1 MLPDSRRMGMA
12 APGPFWGDAMLL
24 WRAMKTRKSLL
35 PPMFAL
41 VAGAA
46 ATSGCAMFVSL
57 PVTPG
62 LAALSEE
69 QVFAMAPPPEWPAP
83 QIDNPA
89 TASINVS
96 CGIGPRLSTGSLYAA
111 VSVKG
116 RPATGA
122 LPPLNISLVL
132 DRSGSMHGE
141 PFRNMLQAAETFVGQ
156 LRDGDRVSV
165 VAFSD
170 GLYLPAAPVII
181 DGNTRNLVI
190 GGIRTLVDGG
200 GTNLGGGLLAGLAQV
215 FGAFNPW
222 QVNQVVLFSDGQP
235 NIGITSTSELSRI
248 AARAAEHGVA
258 VTTIGFGME
267 HDELLM
273 QGMADASGG
282 NYYYVDEP
290 GDMPKIFQQEAGA
303 ILRTAARSTDVDLV
317 LPPGIVLEDVIG
329 YDYVNAG
336 GHTYVRI
343 GSVPHDQERFVVF
356 RFQQGG
362 GGQLPIGLVYSDLSR
377 RGRFAVSC
385 GPGYDGRMG
394 GRDSWALQLAG
405 RSEAAWGLSEAMS
418 WADSGSEIFVIS
430 QIGYTRGIIAT
441 MRERLGPQALGE
453 EDKMLLDAQMNLG
466 LKVGTEATHSFMS
479 GGINGLMNFGKQ
491 QAVSNATTAVAYNV
505 DKTFHVRVRTTVQ
518 MNYMGSP
525 GTRYVARGTPY
536 KPRDHD
542 ASLRFK
548 RARYSSYKM
557 MRSR

>member
-1 MLPDSRRMGMA
+1 MTP
-12 APGPFWGDAMLL
+12 
-24 WRAMKTRKSLL
+24 RKLLL
-35 PPMFAL
+35 PLLL
-41 VAGAA
+41 VATATA
-46 ATSGCAMFVSL
+46 TTSGCAIFVSL
-57 PVTPG
+57 PETPG
-62 LAALSEE
+62 LGNLSEG
-69 QVFAMAPPPEWPAP
+69 QVFSMAPPPEWPAP
-83 QIDNPA
+83 QPDNPQ
-89 TASINVS
+89 TASVDVS
-96 CGIGPRLSTGSLYAA
+96 CGIGPRLSTGQLYAA
-111 VSVKG
+111 VSIKG
-116 RPATGA
+116 RPAATA
-122 LPPLNISLVL
+122 LPAMNIALVL

-141 PFRNMLQAAETFVGQ
+141 PFRNMIIAAQTFVSQ

-165 VAFSD
+165 VAFS
-170 GLYLPAAPVII
+170 GGVYLAAPPVII
-181 DGNTRNLVI
+181 DANTRNMVSASI
-190 GGIRTLVDGG
+190 GTLVDGG
-200 GTNLGGGLLAGLAQV
+200 GTNFSGGYLAGLAQV

-222 QVNQVVLFSDGQP
+222 QLNQVVLFSDGQP
-235 NIGITSTSELSRI
+235 NIGITSSSELARI

-258 VTTIGFGME
+258 TTTIGFGME

-303 ILRTAARSTDVDLV
+303 ILRTAARSTDVDMV

-466 LKVGTEATHSFMS
+466 LKVGTEAAHSFMS
-479 GGINGLMNFGKQ
+479 GGVSGLMNFGKQ
-491 QAVSNATTAVAYNV
+491 QVASNAATAVSYNI
-505 DKTFHVRVRTTVQ
+505 DKTFHVRVRLSVQ
-518 MNYMGSP
+518 TNYNGQP
-525 GTRYVARGTPY
+525 GTRFVARGTPY
-536 KPRDHD
+536 KARDRD
-542 ASLRFK
+542 ASLKFK

>member
-1 MLPDSRRMGMA
+1 
-12 APGPFWGDAMLL
+12 
-24 WRAMKTRKSLL
+24 MKTRKLLL
-35 PPMFAL
+35 PLFI

-46 ATSGCAMFVSL
+46 ASTSGCAVFVSL
-57 PVTPG
+57 PSTPG

-83 QIDNPA
+83 QIDNPQ
-89 TASINVS
+89 TASVNVS
-96 CGIGPRLSTGSLYAA
+96 CGIGPRLSTGQLYAA

-116 RPATGA
+116 RPAAGA

-141 PFRNMLQAAETFVGQ
+141 PFRNMLMAAETFVGQ

-165 VAFSD
+165 IAFSD
-170 GLYLPAAPVII
+170 GLYLAAPPVII
-181 DGNTRNLVI
+181 DANSRNLVI
-190 GGIRTLVDGG
+190 GGIRSLVDGG
-200 GTNLGGGLLAGLAQV
+200 GTFLSGGLLAGLAQV

-222 QVNQVVLFSDGQP
+222 QVNQVVLFTDGQP
-235 NIGITSTSELSRI
+235 NIGITSSSELTRI

-267 HDELLM
+267 HDELLL

-282 NYYYVDEP
+282 NYYYVDSP
-290 GDMPKIFQQEAGA
+290 GDMSKIFQQEAGA
-303 ILRTAARSTDVDLV
+303 ILRSAARMTDVDLV
-317 LPPGIVLEDVIG
+317 LPPGITLEDAIG
-329 YDYVNAG
+329 YDYVVVGN
-336 GHTYVRI
+336 HTYVRI
-343 GSVPHDQERFVVF
+343 GSVPHDQERFVSF
-356 RFQQGG
+356 RFQGG
-362 GGQLPIGLVYSDLSR
+362 NGGQLPIGLVYSDMAR

-385 GPGYDGRMG
+385 APGYDGRSG
-394 GRDSWALQLAG
+394 GRDAWALELAG
-405 RSEAAWGLSEAMS
+405 RAEAASGLADSMA
-418 WADSGSEIFVIS
+418 WADSGSEVFVIS
-430 QIGYTRGIIAT
+430 QIGYTRDIIAK

-453 EDKMLLDAQMNLG
+453 EDKMLLDAQVNLG
-466 LKVGTEATHSFMS
+466 LKVGTEATHSFMN
-479 GGINGLMNFGKQ
+479 GGISGLMNFGKQ

>member
-1 MLPDSRRMGMA
+1 
-12 APGPFWGDAMLL
+12 MLL
-24 WRAMKTRKSLL
+24 WRAMKTRTSLL
-35 PPMFAL
+35 PSMFAL

-46 ATSGCAMFVSL
+46 AISGCAIFVSL

-89 TASINVS
+89 TASVGVS
-96 CGIGPRLSTGSLYAA
+96 CGIGPRLATGQLYAA

-116 RPATGA
+116 RPATTA

-141 PFRNMLQAAETFVGQ
+141 PFRNMLMAAEAFVGQ

-170 GLYLPAAPVII
+170 GLYMAAPPVII
-181 DGNTRNLVI
+181 DPNTRNAVI
-190 GGIRTLVDGG
+190 GGIRMLVDGG
-200 GTNLGGGLLAGLAQV
+200 GTYLSGGLLAGLAQV

-222 QVNQVVLFSDGQP
+222 QLNQVVLFTDGQP
-235 NIGITSTSELSRI
+235 NIGITSSSELARI

-267 HDELLM
+267 HDELLL

-282 NYYYVDEP
+282 NYYYVDSP
-290 GDMPKIFQQEAGA
+290 GDMSNIFQQEAGA
-303 ILRTAARSTDVDLV
+303 ILRTAARMTDVDLV
-317 LPPGIVLEDVIG
+317 LPPGITLEDAIG
-329 YDYVNAG
+329 YDYVAAG

-343 GSVPHDQERFVVF
+343 GSVPHDQERFVAF
-356 RFQQGG
+356 RFQGG
-362 GGQLPIGLVYSDLSR
+362 SGGVLPIGLVYSDMAR

-385 GPGYDGRMG
+385 APGYDGRGG
-394 GRDSWALQLAG
+394 GRDGWALELAG
-405 RSEAAWGLSEAMS
+405 RAEAASGLADSMA
-418 WADSGSEIFVIS
+418 WADSGSEVFVIS
-430 QIGYTRGIIAT
+430 QIGYTRGIIGA
-441 MRERLGPQALGE
+441 MREKLGPQALAE
-453 EDKMLLDAQMNLG
+453 EDKMLVDAQLNLG
-466 LKVGTEATHSFMS
+466 LKVGTEAAHSFMS
-479 GGINGLMNFGKQ
+479 GGVGGLMNFGKQ

-505 DKTFHVRVRTTVQ
+505 DKTFHVRVRTSVQ
-518 MNYMGSP
+518 MNYNGAPS
-525 GTRYVARGTPY
+525 TRYVARGTPY
-536 KPRDHD
+536 KPRDRD